1 MVDYKGPKLTGVGLP
16 SLTLSTVDED
26 VPIEI
31 LSLTSSSEVFSKI
44 TIFIKKNNIRM
55 RICRT
60 IIPQPI
66 LQTVKNHQFSIP
78 VLDSATSLR
87 R

>member
-31 LSLTSSSEVFSKI
+31 LSLTSSSEVFSQNYHLY
-44 TIFIKKNNIRM
+44 KKA
-55 RICRT
+55 
-60 IIPQPI
+60 I
-66 LQTVKNHQFSIP
+66 LG
-78 VLDSATSLR
+78 
-87 R
+87 